1 MGRTKICV
9 YYVRTVRTIVVK
21 HFTFIG
27 LDPYE
32 RFRKPYESRTKVLS
46 DRTKRSY
53 GSNILSLLYLCTSRT
68 KPYEGSYDVPNTL

>member
-21 HFTFIG
+21 PFTFID

-32 RFRKPYESRTKVLS
+32 RFRKPYETRTKVLS

-53 GSNILSLLYLCTSRT
+53 GSNILIILYLCTSRT